1 MSFHLFFFFLQKIV
15 NKRKAFQL
23 IIVLFINAF
32 NYPNLILTEALG
44 ICVSCL
50 LLILV
55 SIFFFTILFSTKKK
69 KRFIPP
75 DGEFELMKYRTS
87 SNVKIPFKMFHN
99 YKELSKSRLDIK
111 ITVNAN
117 FARDGKLFNNKI
129 NNHHNK

>member
-1 MSFHLFFFFLQKIV
+1 MSFHLFFFFFTKNSKQEKSISIDNCTFHQCV
-15 NKRKAFQL
+15 QL
-23 IIVLFINAF
+23 SKFDTDRSIRYMCILFASHF
-32 NYPNLILTEALG
+32 
-44 ICVSCL
+44 SFH
-50 LLILV
+50 
-55 SIFFFTILFSTKKK
+55 FFFYNFIFNKKK

-99 YKELSKSRLDIK
+99 YKELSKSRLEIK
-111 ITVNAN
+111 ITVKAN